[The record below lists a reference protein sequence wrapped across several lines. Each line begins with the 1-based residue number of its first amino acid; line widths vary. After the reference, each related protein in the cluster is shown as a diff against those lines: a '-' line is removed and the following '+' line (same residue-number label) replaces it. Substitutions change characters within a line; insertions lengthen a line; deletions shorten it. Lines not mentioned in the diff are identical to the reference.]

1 MINKLLV
8 KISNEKKEKELDKIF
23 KKYGFGKNDDK
34 LNSEIIKFIEK
45 YPDGSDILDRYLDK
59 LDVAM
64 DEAID
69 ELAPLAE
76 IAGDPDMIV
85 FGVSNDMTGYVV
97 PPNDFILHPTQ
108 PYLNGYRDKFD
119 LNHYHETNSMG
130 IGTQKVIADTFADV
144 VSRF

>member
-1 MINKLLV
+1 MINILLI

-64 DEAID
+64 DEVINELDAVQD
-69 ELAPLAE
+69 ELFAITDEAC
-76 IAGDPDMIV
+76 D
-85 FGVSNDMTGYVV
+85 
-97 PPNDFILHPTQ
+97 ILDNALDQ
-108 PYLNGYRDKFD
+108 FEDCN
-119 LNHYHETNSMG
+119 
-130 IGTQKVIADTFADV
+130 IQ
-144 VSRF
+144 